1 MKNLTTFEQ
10 LKKIAEQQKELEIQ
24 KKKNIEKMRKQKSVQ
39 TKDLLPDL
47 KLTELKLK
55 HYPKLKL
62 FVQGAYKKQGDLITL
77 YSYETKIMDY
87 NAKTGEIRRY
97 YGITKEANAKIKE
110 LTRNGDLETL
120 KDYKKKYWS
129 YTTGMHIAE
138 FSQQFIGEK
147 FTKAKFEALEHQQDK
162 EQPQHDEPLNQVEP
176 KQNQVEPKLVASPNP
191 QQIEMFCDY
200 VPF

>member
-10 LKKIAEQQKELEIQ
+10 LAKIAEHKRELEIKKQ
-24 KKKNIEKMRKQKSVQ
+24 KGIEKMRKQKSIQ

-47 KLTELKLK
+47 KLKELKLK

-87 NAKTGEIRRY
+87 NIKTEEVRRY
-97 YGITKEANAKIKE
+97 YGITKEANKKIKE

-138 FSQQFIGEK
+138 FSQQFMGEK
-147 FTKAKFEALEHQQDK
+147 LTKAKFEAIEHEADK
-162 EQPQHDEPLNQVEP
+162 QEPKHHEEPEQPSIPTTKE
-176 KQNQVEPKLVASPNP
+176 EPKLVASPNP

-200 VPF
+200 IPF